1 MLAKLLTLFLSL
13 LALGQGTIDAYV
25 DQMSLGGNLFLVNR
39 SYMISEDYV
48 PEDAQVAS
56 AKRLLAALCRNY
68 GFAPSSS
75 TIFGHRDFN
84 ATA

>member
-48 PEDAQVAS
+48 PEDLV
-56 AKRLLAALCRNY
+56 KPNV
-68 GFAPSSS
+68 PMTNSSI
-75 TIFGHRDFN
+75 TMRKED
-84 ATA
+84 A